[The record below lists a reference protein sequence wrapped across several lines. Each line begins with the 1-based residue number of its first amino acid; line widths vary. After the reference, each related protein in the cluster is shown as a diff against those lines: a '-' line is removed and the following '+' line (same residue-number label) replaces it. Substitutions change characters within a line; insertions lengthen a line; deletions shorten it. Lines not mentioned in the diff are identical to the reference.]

1 MLTDLGFAAA
11 GLAMMM
17 SIYER
22 VLLERATATHSVC

>member
-22 VLLERATATHSVC
+22 GLLERATTTHSVC